1 MSSKTGSRIVAFSFL
16 ALTFA
21 SGHTRAATTTTT
33 FGVSVTV
40 QNTCAA
46 SASSMRF
53 GTYTGA
59 KLNAASTVSVTCTQ
73 STPYNVGL
81 SEGLAPGATV
91 TNRKMIGPGLSL
103 LGYSLKSG
111 NGRMSNWGHTLGV
124 DTVSGT
130 GNGSVQML
138 PVVGEIPAGQNVQDG
153 AYADTITVT
162 VTY

>member
-1 MSSKTGSRIVAFSFL
+1 MSRKTATSVIVLGFL
-16 ALTFA
+16 ALAFSSWHA
-21 SGHTRAATTTTT
+21 IAATATTT

-40 QNTCAA
+40 QSACAA

-53 GTYTGA
+53 GTYSGTA
-59 KLNAASTVSVTCTQ
+59 VNAASTISVTCTQ

-91 TNRKMIGPGLSL
+91 ANRKMVGPGFAL
-103 LGYSLKSG
+103 LGYSLKPG
-111 NGRMSNWGHTLGV
+111 NGGMSNWGHTLGV

-138 PVVGEIPAGQNVQDG
+138 PVVGEIPAGQNAQDG